1 MDIDNVSEVSQY
13 VEILDRQRKAL
24 KAAMARQGQR
34 PRDMK
39 PRQELITQLMMS
51 ILAQKMMQLGPQTT
65 SQFHTSFVPVPYEPC
80 VTPLGEL
87 KPTRIRNLRLETHH
101 RGSYL
106 LVRALTPPSRMTAVM
121 AIVEDENGDAIQ
133 LQLYQQPDEKF
144 RPATSVIMKN
154 DAFLIKEPYFKTTS
168 DGGYGLRVDHVS
180 DIILLDEHHDML
192 PEKWKPTVLDIGKT
206 ADDWKLEG
214 NVAMGRNHY
223 WAAIRSYTA
232 ALKCHPPAE
241 TAKIIRVNRAL
252 AYFKDGNLDAALADM
267 ECMISP
273 ADAPNKALYRG
284 GQALYGLGRFSECH
298 DIFVHFS
305 KKVPNGLL
313 ATMELKRVCCR
324 LAEQQSGVYDFES
337 IYKEIS
343 TTKPPHLDH
352 ATFVG
357 SIVVKPSPGR
367 GLGLFTTKAV
377 KAGELLLC
385 EKAFAHCYTGTSEDS
400 ETFSKTTLLM
410 NVHTNKITVGTQ
422 ADLITAIVQK
432 LWKNPSLIPEFNALY
447 RGSYKLA
454 ERTEVD
460 GKPVIDTFLVEQI
473 MALNVFGCPLS
484 SYEGHSTASKEID
497 KHHSCGIWLMASK
510 INHSCLNNARRSFMG
525 DLQLV
530 RATCDIPANT
540 EITFWY
546 KMPTGESDEMKKE
559 LKIWGFQCKCS
570 ICLDSEATP
579 KNQARMRKKLLG
591 DLKVTLTAS
600 DVDTAKAERLLNA
613 LEKTYKH
620 PATDVP
626 RLALR
631 EPYFKLGG
639 IYSKQGMVDKAVS
652 MALKALSSIGFV
664 IKNAN
669 LPALP
674 GKPFEVEKLGMTMP
688 GVIEAWVYLCDAY
701 SALAPQHF
709 QQARDCAKLAY
720 RICIGEDDTFKQM
733 YDV

>member
-13 VEILDRQRKAL
+13 VKILDRQQKAL

-39 PRQELITQLMMS
+39 PRQELITQFMIS
-51 ILAQKMMQLGPQTT
+51 VLAQKMMQLGPQTNT
-65 SQFHTSFVPVPYEPC
+65 QLHTSFVPIPYEPC

-87 KPTRIRNLRLETHH
+87 RPIHIRNLRLETHH

-106 LVRALTPPSRMTAVM
+106 LVRALTLPSRITAIM
-121 AIVEDENGDAIQ
+121 AIVEDKNGDAIQ

-144 RPATSVIMKN
+144 CPATSVILKN
-154 DAFLIKEPYFKTTS
+154 DTFLIKEPYFKTTS

-180 DIILLDEHHDML
+180 DIIRLDEHHDML

-206 ADDWKLEG
+206 ADDWKQEG
-214 NVAMGRNHY
+214 NVAMGKNHY
-223 WAAIRSYTA
+223 WAAIQSYTA
-232 ALKCHPPAE
+232 ALKCHSSAE
-241 TAKIIRVNRAL
+241 TAKITRLNRAL
-252 AYFKDGNLDAALADM
+252 AYLKDGSLDAALADT

-273 ADAPNKALYRG
+273 TDASEKALYRG

-298 DIFVHFS
+298 DILQHFCRKS
-305 KKVPNGLL
+305 PNGPL
-313 ATMELKRVCCR
+313 ATMELKRVRSR
-324 LAEQQSGVYDFES
+324 LSEQQSGIYDFKS

-343 TTKPPHLDH
+343 TTRPPHLDH

-367 GLGLFTTKAV
+367 GLGFFTTKAV

-410 NVHTNKITVGTQ
+410 NVHTNKMTVGTQ

-473 MALNVFGCPLS
+473 IALNVFGCPIS
-484 SYEGHSTASKEID
+484 SYEDHSTASKEDD

-510 INHSCLNNARRSFMG
+510 INHSCLSNARRSFMG

-530 RATCDIPANT
+530 RATRDIPANT

-559 LKIWGFQCKCS
+559 LKTWGFQCKCI

-579 KNQARMRKKLLG
+579 KNQARLRKKLLG
-591 DLKVTLTAS
+591 DLKVALSAC

-613 LEKTYKH
+613 LERTYKH

-639 IYSKQGMVDKAVS
+639 IYSKQGMVGKAVS
-652 MALKALSSIGFV
+652 MTLKALGSIGFV
-664 IKNAN
+664 IKNAS

-674 GKPFEVEKLGMTMP
+674 GKPFEIEKLGMAMP
-688 GVIEAWVYLCDAY
+688 GVIEAWIYLCKAY
-701 SALAPQHF
+701 SAFAPQHF